1 VGRGFSRDI
10 TQPNPR
16 GLQPLKSLAIST
28 QDVYWCDSTRSRRQI
43 AGIGLCYARSTVE
56 IAFYVLSILQIA
68 LGLYLLLQGLQWLY
82 YARRRAMADAGFY
95 APRTAVLCSCKGLEP
110 GLERNLTTLT
120 EFDHQNYEVFFVL
133 ASESDPAYAI
143 VKRVAATS
151 RPKAHVLV
159 AGAPVDCGEKVNNLR
174 FAIEQLP
181 SDFEFLAFADSDG
194 RPGKSW
200 LKRLVSPLSDSR
212 IGATTTMRWLIPNRG
227 DFPTALLAAWNAPI
241 VTMLSEKGKNF
252 CWGGGTAIR
261 RSLFDQLG
269 VVEEWKSSV
278 SDDYSLTR
286 LLHQAGRS
294 IMFLPDCLT
303 VSYVEATF
311 ASLLEFTNR
320 QILIT
325 RVYAEKMWAFGFAT
339 HTLYCLTL
347 VLGILLT
354 LGDLAA
360 GLPAFHHVMLTFLPV
375 LLGMM
380 RSSLRV
386 AAVTEV
392 LPALRS
398 QIMGQAWI
406 YIVLTIIIPF
416 LYLVN
421 FVTSLI
427 TRKIRWRTITYELI
441 SPNQTRILA
450 N

>member
-1 VGRGFSRDI
+1 
-10 TQPNPR
+10 
-16 GLQPLKSLAIST
+16 
-28 QDVYWCDSTRSRRQI
+28 
-43 AGIGLCYARSTVE
+43 VE
-56 IAFYVLSILQIA
+56 TAFYVLSVLQIA
-68 LGLYLLLQGLQWLY
+68 VGLYLLLQGLQWLY
-82 YARRRAMADAGFY
+82 YARRRAMSDAGFY
-95 APRTAVLCSCKGLEP
+95 APRTAVLCACKGLEP
-110 GLERNLTTLT
+110 GLERNLTSLT
-120 EFDHQNYEVFFVL
+120 EFDHQNYEIFFVL
-133 ASESDPAYAI
+133 ASESDPAHSI
-143 VKRVAATS
+143 VKRVAASS
-151 RPKAHVLV
+151 RAKAHVLI

-181 SDFEFLAFADSDG
+181 TDFEFLAFADSDG

-200 LKRLVSPLSDSR
+200 LKRLVAPLSDAR
-212 IGATTTMRWLIPNRG
+212 IGATTTMRWLIPNKS
-227 DFPTALLAAWNAPI
+227 DLPSALLAAWNAPV
-241 VTMLSEKGKNF
+241 VTMLTENGKNF

-261 RSLFDQLG
+261 RSLFDQLN
-269 VVEEWKSSV
+269 VLEEWKYSV

-294 IMFLPDCLT
+294 IVFLPDCLT
-303 VSYVEATF
+303 VSYAEATF
-311 ASLLEFTNR
+311 ASLFEFTNR

-347 VLGILLT
+347 LLGIVLT

-360 GLPAFHHVMLTFLPV
+360 GLPAFHHVMLTFLPI

-386 AAVTEV
+386 AGATEV
-392 LPALRS
+392 LSSWRT

-406 YIVLTIIIPF
+406 YILLTVFIPF
-416 LYLVN
+416 LYVANFIMSLV
-421 FVTSLI
+421 